1 MTESKIELTERLRRE
16 GNWPA
21 ALKFKEQALQPHPAR
36 QPDREP
42 RPGRTPPEECFT
54 QGGFPAHPRKGMT

>member
-1 MTESKIELTERLRRE
+1 VTESKIELTERWRRE

-21 ALKFKEQALQPHPAR
+21 AMEFKEQALQPHPAG

-42 RPGRTPPEECFT
+42 RPGGTPLRSVSHRVVFRNVRDNE
-54 QGGFPAHPRKGMT
+54 